1 MEKDTIITHDNLYAE
16 SDTIGSINQ
25 CRKPTLLIKLL

>member
-16 SDTIGSINQ
+16 SGNI
-25 CRKPTLLIKLL
+25 CKRKEDKCDRQ

>member
-16 SDTIGSINQ
+16 SDTIGSI
-25 CRKPTLLIKLL
+25 CIE